1 MSDLLTAK
9 QVKSEE
15 LVNNINGGLVDLKNS
30 VFKKEIPENENAN
43 KIIDFNKQQK
53 GRNNK
58 KTQNINS
65 QTNASKITSSTC
77 TSKNR

>member
-15 LVNNINGGLVDLKNS
+15 LVNNINGGLFDLRNS

-65 QTNASKITSSTC
+65 QTNASKIASSTC